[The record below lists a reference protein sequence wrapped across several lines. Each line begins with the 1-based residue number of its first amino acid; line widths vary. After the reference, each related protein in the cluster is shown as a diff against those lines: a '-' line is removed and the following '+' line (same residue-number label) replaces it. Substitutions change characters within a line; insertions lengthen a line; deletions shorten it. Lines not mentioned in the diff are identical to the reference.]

1 MFSISFFLQ
10 SCRTSMPIRI
20 DRKGNA
26 LASNDNYYYD
36 YENEENDSDEVGD
49 PLEGFNRVMFTI
61 NIFLLENIAAPV
73 ISFYK
78 KITNKTIRDMIS
90 NFGNRIQDPMILV
103 NSILQLDIKNT
114 GKTLAVFTT
123 NMIIGCLGLF
133 DPAKSLFSLEREKRD
148 LGQTLALYGFGGG
161 FFVMAPIFGPYT
173 FRDGFGFTASFY
185 ANPLSYNGMSIA
197 KEGSWTPWYLVAP
210 KYFAQYVDIV
220 DGAVILNDN
229 FVQKAFDP
237 YIFMRD
243 SYIQNRNYNI
253 NKIRGFK

>member
-1 MFSISFFLQ
+1 MLLASFFLQ
-10 SCRTSMPIRI
+10 SCHTSMPIRI
-20 DRKGNA
+20 DKHGNA
-26 LASNDNYYYD
+26 LASNVDYYYD
-36 YENEENDSDEVGD
+36 YEGEENNDDEVGD
-49 PLEGFNRVMFTI
+49 PLEGFNRVMFSI

-78 KITNKTIRDMIS
+78 KITNQTVRDMVS

-103 NSILQLDIKNT
+103 NSILQFDIRNT
-114 GKTLAVFTT
+114 GKTLAVFVT
-123 NMIIGCLGLF
+123 NMTIGCLGLF

-148 LGQTLALYGFGGG
+148 LGQTLALYGFNGG

-185 ANPLSYNGMSIA
+185 TNPLSYNAMSIA
-197 KEGSWTPWYLVAP
+197 KEGSWTPWYLIAP
-210 KYFAQYVDIV
+210 KYFAQYVDTV
-220 DGAVILNDN
+220 DGVVSLNEN

-243 SYIQNRNYNI
+243 SYLQNRNYNI
-253 NKIRGFK
+253 NKIRGSR